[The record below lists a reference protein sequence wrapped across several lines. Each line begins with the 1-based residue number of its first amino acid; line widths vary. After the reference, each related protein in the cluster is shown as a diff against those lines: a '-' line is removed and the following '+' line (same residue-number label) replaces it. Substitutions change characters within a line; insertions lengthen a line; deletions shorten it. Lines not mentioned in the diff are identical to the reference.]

1 MSAEDE
7 KYIGYLITDV
17 ARMLRTVFERRV
29 RRLGLTRAQWM
40 VLTRL
45 HRRPGLSQSEV
56 ADLLEVEKATAGRL
70 IDRLERKGWLERRAD
85 PKDRRVNRIH
95 LTARGERIHASIWP
109 VAEATVDDAL
119 SDLSARERLQFTEIM
134 VRVKSTLQAL
144 AENDPAAGADVTGGE
159 ENEARVL

>member
-17 ARMLRTVFERRV
+17 ARMMRTVFERRV

-56 ADLLEVEKATAGRL
+56 ADLLEV
-70 IDRLERKGWLERRAD
+70 
-85 PKDRRVNRIH
+85 
-95 LTARGERIHASIWP
+95 
-109 VAEATVDDAL
+109 
-119 SDLSARERLQFTEIM
+119 
-134 VRVKSTLQAL
+134 
-144 AENDPAAGADVTGGE
+144 
-159 ENEARVL
+159 